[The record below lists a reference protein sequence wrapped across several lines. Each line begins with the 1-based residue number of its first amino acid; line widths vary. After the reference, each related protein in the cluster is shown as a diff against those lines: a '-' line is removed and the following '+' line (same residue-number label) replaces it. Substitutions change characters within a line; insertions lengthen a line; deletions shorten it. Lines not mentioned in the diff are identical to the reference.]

1 MLAIVLTST
10 SCGNDEKDEPVNITQ
25 KDYEIFA
32 GETTTVQGTGLTDLN
47 WEVANKFVANIES
60 NAIIQAY
67 KVGWTTIYP
76 KGLSGYISVV
86 VKPKVTMYSEP
97 LIRQHCKWVNDQI
110 VVEDWL
116 SQYIWGTHK
125 SLMSYL
131 IKEAGIP
138 WTLASN
144 QSDIMMYST
153 ENSATPYIGYLFN
166 TDGRMNATCIYMNP
180 SYASKLFD
188 FIDERFVIYSV
199 DKVNYTADFAHAR
212 IDYNDEVAINY
223 RGRVGASSSAGYIL
237 IMYYADIDNAR
248 SANTDNLILNRFEQA
263 ILRNSVK

>member
-1 MLAIVLTST
+1 MLATVLTFT
-10 SCGNDEKDEPVNITQ
+10 ACGDDKKDEPVNITQ

-32 GETTTVQGTGLTDLN
+32 GETTTVQGTGLKDLN

-97 LIRQHCKWVNDQI
+97 LIRQHCKWENGQI
-110 VVEDWL
+110 VIEDWL

-153 ENSATPYIGYLFN
+153 GNSATPYIGYLFN

-212 IDYNDEVAINY
+212 IDYNDEVTINY

-237 IMYYADIDNAR
+237 IMYYADLDNAR
-248 SANTDNLILNRFEQA
+248 SVNTDNFILNRFEQA
-263 ILRNSVK
+263 ILRNNEK